1 MWGWWGWGE
10 YVRVLYYSTSISWTL
25 CCGMS
30 FLILWGVCV
39 GVCVGMCGCVWV
51 CVWVCVCLCVY
62 TGGHRWPQVTVHPL
76 NPSQV
81 STKLSVELLED
92 PHEKEVNE
100 LAAMLDLR
108 KVGGEPES
116 CKTGKMFFFLLLKEG
131 DRGRGGER

>member
-1 MWGWWGWGE
+1 MCVCVPVPVP
-10 YVRVLYYSTSISWTL
+10 VRV
-25 CCGMS
+25 
-30 FLILWGVCV
+30 
-39 GVCVGMCGCVWV
+39 
-51 CVWVCVCLCVY
+51 
-62 TGGHRWPQVTVHPL
+62 HRWPQVTVHPL

-116 CKTGKMFFFLLLKEG
+116 CKKYFSFFFLRREIG
-131 DRGRGGER
+131 GGGEKDEREEKGGGG